1 MDFSSLETWGYLAV
15 AFFSFG
21 GSLFIVAA
29 AGVFSFM
36 GHMDLT
42 TALVIAIVANF
53 MGDNFL
59 FYLGKY
65 HKNDIKPYYAKHK
78 RKIALATLIMRKYGV
93 VAIFIQ
99 KFLYGVKTIVPI
111 SMALSKFDFKKF
123 IFFNIFA
130 SIVFIL
136 TIGLSAYF
144 ASESIIAFFSVIQER
159 PYLAPLGMFTILGSA
174 WYLMSRMTRKKK
186 K

>member
-42 TALVIAIVANF
+42 TALIVAMVANF

-65 HKNDIKPYYAKHK
+65 HKKDIQPYYAKHK
-78 RKIALATLIMRKYGV
+78 RKIALATLIMRKYGIA
-93 VAIFIQ
+93 AIFIQ
-99 KFLYGVKTIVPI
+99 KFLYGVKTLVPI

-130 SIVFIL
+130 SILFIL

-144 ASESIIAFFSVIQER
+144 ASESIIAFFSIVQER
-159 PYLAPLGMFTILGSA
+159 PYLAPLAMFTVLGSL
-174 WYLMSRMTRKKK
+174 WYLVTHMTKKK